1 MAARGPPPA
10 QCLRGMLGR
19 LSHGPEGR
27 GGRGGADGA
36 MGAVLGRA
44 AGPPNCFLTVQ
55 GGLPSREQPPIP
67 GKSCRHVHPGQLG
80 SGAFPLHC
88 LKELSGVNMEKASW
102 VRAGGGRLTPQEVRP
117 GLGRCGSPC
126 HCPGRGLSSPRPRD
140 PLLCRD
146 IEGVLPPAWGLC
158 ARMAY
163 RQGLTGEGQRHFR
176 GLRGPHCSQ
185 KAGALPVRHPHRAAA
200 TLGFHLGRLWG

>member
-1 MAARGPPPA
+1 MGSEGSQRPEPGRAWHAAWVLLAGGWTRVAARGPPPA

-27 GGRGGADGA
+27 GGRGGADGG

-102 VRAGGGRLTPQEVRP
+102 VRAA
-117 GLGRCGSPC
+117 
-126 HCPGRGLSSPRPRD
+126 D
-140 PLLCRD
+140 
-146 IEGVLPPAWGLC
+146 A
-158 ARMAY
+158 
-163 RQGLTGEGQRHFR
+163 
-176 GLRGPHCSQ
+176 
-185 KAGALPVRHPHRAAA
+185 
-200 TLGFHLGRLWG
+200 

>member
-1 MAARGPPPA
+1 
-10 QCLRGMLGR
+10 MLPD
-19 LSHGPEGR
+19 S
-27 GGRGGADGA
+27 A
-36 MGAVLGRA
+36 GRA
-44 AGPPNCFLTVQ
+44 SFPRAAPHPWKKLQTRASWTAGLGSVSSSLFEGTL
-55 GGLPSREQPPIP
+55 GSKY
-67 GKSCRHVHPGQLG
+67 GKSQLG
-80 SGAFPLHC
+80 
-88 LKELSGVNMEKASW
+88 
-102 VRAGGGRLTPQEVRP
+102 AGGGRLTPQEVRP

-126 HCPGRGLSSPRPRD
+126 HWPGRSLSSPGTWD

-200 TLGFHLGRLWG
+200 TLGFHSGRLWG